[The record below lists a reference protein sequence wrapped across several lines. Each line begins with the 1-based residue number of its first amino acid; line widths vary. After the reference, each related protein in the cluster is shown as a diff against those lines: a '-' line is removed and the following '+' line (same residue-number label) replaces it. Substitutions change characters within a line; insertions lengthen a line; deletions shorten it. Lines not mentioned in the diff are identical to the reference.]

1 MRKKKNWRRAIYK
14 SIMAVCAGCT
24 NKFKL
29 FEKPQVCPEC
39 HRNFCSMCIPKG
51 KKLQQSTRETCVYC
65 DRKQREANR
74 NEEAKILENFQER
87 FYKHAHHGPT
97 IQTKVQLDHKLMH
110 SDKNISAAVSK
121 LSEEDRK
128 LEERLRQLKASRKP
142 VGPSYSEDEI
152 KHKLAK
158 LRESDSTTSS
168 SQPSTT
174 ETTQAPQVPGR
185 GEKGDGE
192 ARHGVDKTQIE
203 QARDLLEQAS
213 DEVKLDE
220 RLAESKGKKDE
231 SLYTRLQVLK
241 GKEGDATKPFHSA
254 KSDKSESDMHKF
266 LDNMEVKV
274 TDGDDPEKLLE
285 DLREFQAKEEKSA
298 LAEAQSDEMQALVGR
313 FQKSEE
319 REEETS
325 DSHEAHQPVHSKVP
339 YITPYPI
346 LSDLKSDAFDSGPTT
361 DKVSKEDIAKLMKGA
376 AEEIRHEKQQEIET
390 RAFIQDASE
399 RLANLRDKS
408 SEKTGRKEEDSEIVS
423 NPEQGDSEPV
433 SSKVTSDEAQ
443 NLDFSWSHFGSSIPR
458 NPSSELLAAQQLGIT
473 DFLGE
478 GDEEEEESL
487 INRMV
492 AEAALDSRL
501 EESGYNLDAA
511 PQASALSK
519 RDQEDHRRDLGG
531 ASVGASAA
539 SNYWSNDSEDEL
551 PWCCICNRDATLR
564 CFDCDDD
571 LYCTRCFS
579 EGHEQ
584 FGLFDHR
591 YAPYQPHARAK

>member
-1 MRKKKNWRRAIYK
+1 
-14 SIMAVCAGCT
+14 
-24 NKFKL
+24 
-29 FEKPQVCPEC
+29 
-39 HRNFCSMCIPKG
+39 MCIPKG

-97 IQTKVQLDHKLMH
+97 IQTKVQLDYKLMH
-110 SDKNISAAVSK
+110 SDKNVSTAVPK

-174 ETTQAPQVPGR
+174 ETPQAPQGPGL
-185 GEKGDGE
+185 GEKGDG
-192 ARHGVDKTQIE
+192 AALHGVDKTQVE

-220 RLAESKGKKDE
+220 RLAESKEKKDE

-241 GKEGDATKPFHSA
+241 GKEGDATKPFQSA
-254 KSDKSESDMHKF
+254 KSDKSESDMQKF

-274 TDGDDPEKLLE
+274 TDGDDPEKLFE

-319 REEETS
+319 QEEETS
-325 DSHEAHQPVHSKVP
+325 DSHEARQPVHSEVP

-346 LSDLKSDAFDSGPTT
+346 LPGLKSDAFGSGATT

-408 SEKTGRKEEDSEIVS
+408 SEKAGHKEE
-423 NPEQGDSEPV
+423 DSEPV
-433 SSKVTSDEAQ
+433 SSKVTSNEAQ
-443 NLDFSWSHFGSSIPR
+443 NLDFSWGHFGSSIPR

-473 DFLGE
+473 NFPEED
-478 GDEEEEESL
+478 DDEEEESL
-487 INRMV
+487 INRMI

-519 RDQEDHRRDLGG
+519 RDREDHRRDLGG

-539 SNYWSNDSEDEL
+539 SNYWGNDSEDEL

-591 YAPYQPHARAK
+591 YAPYQPHAKAK

>member
-1 MRKKKNWRRAIYK
+1 
-14 SIMAVCAGCT
+14 MAVCAGCT

-97 IQTKVQLDHKLMH
+97 IQTKVQLDYKLMH
-110 SDKNISAAVSK
+110 SDKNVSTAVPK

-128 LEERLRQLKASRKP
+128 LEESLRQLKASRKP

-174 ETTQAPQVPGR
+174 ETPQAPQGPGP
-185 GEKGDGE
+185 GEKGDG
-192 ARHGVDKTQIE
+192 AALHGVDKTQVE

-220 RLAESKGKKDE
+220 RLAESKGRKDE

-241 GKEGDATKPFHSA
+241 GKEGDATKPFQSA
-254 KSDKSESDMHKF
+254 KSDKSESDMQKF

-319 REEETS
+319 QEEETS
-325 DSHEAHQPVHSKVP
+325 DSHEARQPAHSEVP

-346 LSDLKSDAFDSGPTT
+346 LPGLKSDVFGSGATT

-408 SEKTGRKEEDSEIVS
+408 SEKAGHKEE
-423 NPEQGDSEPV
+423 DSEPV
-433 SSKVTSDEAQ
+433 SSKVTSNEAQ
-443 NLDFSWSHFGSSIPR
+443 NLDFSWGHFGSSIPR

-473 DFLGE
+473 NFPEED
-478 GDEEEEESL
+478 DEEEESL
-487 INRMV
+487 INRMI

-519 RDQEDHRRDLGG
+519 RDREDHHRDLGG

-539 SNYWSNDSEDEL
+539 SNYWGNDSEDEL

-591 YAPYQPHARAK
+591 YAPYQPHAKAK

>member
-1 MRKKKNWRRAIYK
+1 MRTKKNCEGDK

-29 FEKPQVCPEC
+29 FEKPQLCPEC
-39 HRNFCSMCIPKG
+39 HRNFCSMCIPRG

-65 DRKQREANR
+65 ARKQKEANR

-87 FYKHAHHGPT
+87 FYKHAHRGPT
-97 IQTKVQLDHKLMH
+97 IQTRVQLDHGKMH
-110 SDKNISAAVSK
+110 SDKNVSTAIPR
-121 LSEEDRK
+121 LSKEDRE

-152 KHKLAK
+152 RHKLAK
-158 LRESDSTTSS
+158 LRESNSTTSS

-174 ETTQAPQVPGR
+174 ETTQAPQDPGP
-185 GEKGDGE
+185 GEERDGT
-192 ARHGVDKTQIE
+192 ADKTQVE
-203 QARDLLEQAS
+203 QAQDLLEQAS
-213 DEVKLDE
+213 DEVELDAK
-220 RLAESKGKKDE
+220 LAESKEKKDE
-231 SLYTRLQVLK
+231 NLYTRLQVLK
-241 GKEGDATKPFHSA
+241 GKGDATKQFHSA
-254 KSDKSESDMHKF
+254 KPNESESDMQKF
-266 LDNMEVKV
+266 LGNMDVKV
-274 TDGDDPEKLLE
+274 TDGDNPEKVLE

-298 LAEAQSDEMQALVGR
+298 LAEAQSDEIQALVGR

-319 REEETS
+319 HEETS
-325 DSHEAHQPVHSKVP
+325 DSHEARQPDHSEVP
-339 YITPYPI
+339 YITPYSI
-346 LSDLKSDAFDSGPTT
+346 LKSDTFGSGANT

-376 AEEIRHEKQQEIET
+376 TEEIRREEDLKKET
-390 RAFIQDASE
+390 QAFIQDASE
-399 RLANLRDKS
+399 RLANLRNKN
-408 SEKTGRKEEDSEIVS
+408 SEKTDHKEEVS
-423 NPEQGDSEPV
+423 NPEQEDSETV
-433 SSKVTSDEAQ
+433 SSKVISGDAQ
-443 NLDFSWSHFGSSIPR
+443 NLDFSWNHFGPIPR
-458 NPSSELLAAQQLGIT
+458 NPSSELLATHQLGIT
-473 DFLGE
+473 NFPEED
-478 GDEEEEESL
+478 DEEAESL
-487 INRMV
+487 MDKMI

-519 RDQEDHRRDLGG
+519 RDREDHRRDLGG

-564 CFDCDDD
+564 CYDCDDD

-591 YAPYQPHARAK
+591 YVPYQPHTKAK